1 MSSTLHRSLI
11 GAAVALLCATAAN
24 AQTTA
29 NPSSTGT
36 VLGPVVVTAARGEQL
51 LSDTLG
57 DVSVIDSETLA
68 QSGQS
73 SLAEVLRREHGVEFV
88 TNGGAQNSTSVFL
101 RGASNSQTLVLLDGQ
116 RIGSATAGGASFNAI
131 PVSSIE
137 RIEIIRGAA
146 SSLYGADAIGG
157 VINVI
162 TKKGATN
169 VPFAVNGAIGA
180 GSYNTRK
187 LEAGVSGNDGILS
200 YGFQASHATSSG
212 FSSRRAIG
220 SSYNPDDDGYTLDTI
235 NGNVGLNW
243 KPGQKLEATFF
254 HSYLDGQYDSRPRA
268 DDRTVSR
275 VEGVALTSTNRITDM
290 WTSRLR
296 FGETTDK
303 SRDMSATI
311 STFNT
316 RQQQIS
322 WQNDLAFAAG
332 QNLSIAAEHLDEHV
346 SSSSYTAAAPDSRRT
361 NSLTGVYRG
370 DFGPHHAQLS
380 LRHDDS
386 SQYGGKTSGNVS
398 YGYDISRAWQVTGAA
413 GTGFRAPSFNELYF
427 PGYGQAGVLPERS
440 RNLEAGL
447 RYRDGGTDAGAT
459 VYRNKVRN
467 LISSLT
473 PCPVPGYAFGC
484 AYNVDRAVLEGVTLT
499 AGQQFGTTRFGSTNV
514 RASVDLQDPHDA
526 KTGNQLARRAEQI
539 LRLDAE
545 HRMGQFLMGAELFAS
560 GRRYDNL
567 ANTTRLGGYTLLNLR
582 VAYDVTREIQAQVRW
597 NNVADKDYELARGYG
612 TPGSN
617 VFFNLVYRPQ

>member
-1 MSSTLHRSLI
+1 MSSYFQRSLI
-11 GAAVALLCATAAN
+11 GAAIALLSATGAT

-29 NPSSTGT
+29 NASSSAT

-51 LSDTLG
+51 LADTLG
-57 DVSVIDSETLA
+57 DVSVIDSDTLGA
-68 QSGQS
+68 AGQS
-73 SLAEVLRREHGVEFV
+73 SLAEVLRREHGVEIV
-88 TNGGAQNSTSVFL
+88 ANGGPQNATSIFL
-101 RGASNSQTLVLLDGQ
+101 RGASNAQTLVLLDGQ
-116 RIGSATAGGASFNAI
+116 RIGSATSAGASFNAI
-131 PVSSIE
+131 PASSIE

-180 GSYNTRK
+180 GSNNTRK
-187 LEAGVSGNDGILS
+187 TELGLSGNDGILS
-200 YGFQASHATSSG
+200 YGLQASHATSDG
-212 FSSRRAIG
+212 FSSRRRIG
-220 SSYNPDDDGYTLDTI
+220 SSYNPDDDGYTLDAI
-235 NGNVGLNW
+235 NGNVGLTF

-254 HSYLDGQYDSRPRA
+254 HSYLHGQYDSRPRA
-268 DDRTVSR
+268 DDRAISR
-275 VEGVALTSTNRITDM
+275 VEGLALTSTNQITDM

-296 FGETTDK
+296 YGETTDK
-303 SRDMSATI
+303 SRDI
-311 STFNT
+311 SSTTSVFNT
-316 RQQQIS
+316 RQQQLS

-332 QNLSIAAEHLDEHV
+332 QNLSIAAEHLNEVV
-346 SSSSYTAAAPDSRRT
+346 SSSSYTAAAPGSRRT

-447 RYRDGGTDAGAT
+447 RYRDGGTDAGVT

-499 AGQQFGTTRFGSTNV
+499 AGQQFGATNL
-514 RASVDLQDPHDA
+514 RASLDLQDPHDA

-545 HRMGQFLMGAELFAS
+545 HRIGRALIGAELFAS
-560 GRRYDNL
+560 GRRFDNL

-582 VAYDVTREIQAQVRW
+582 VAYDITREIQAQVRW
-597 NNVADKDYELARGYG
+597 NNVANKDYELARGYS

-617 VFFNLVYRPQ
+617 VFVNLVYRPE

>member
-1 MSSTLHRSLI
+1 MSSHFHRSLI
-11 GAAVALLCATAAN
+11 GAAVALLCATAAT

-29 NPSSTGT
+29 NPSSSAT

-51 LSDTLG
+51 LADTLA
-57 DVSVIDSETLA
+57 DVSVIDSDTLA
-68 QSGQS
+68 QAGQS
-73 SLAEVLRREHGVEFV
+73 SLAEILRREHGVELV
-88 TNGGAQNSTSVFL
+88 VNGGPQNATSVFL
-101 RGASNSQTLVLLDGQ
+101 RGASNGQTLVLLDGQ
-116 RIGSATAGGASFNAI
+116 RIGSGTSGGASFNAI
-131 PVSSIE
+131 PASSIE

-162 TKKGATN
+162 TKKGSKNA
-169 VPFAVNGAIGA
+169 PFSVNGAVGV
-180 GSYNTRK
+180 GSWNTRK
-187 LEAGVSGNDGILS
+187 LEAGLSGNDGMLT
-200 YGFQASHATSSG
+200 YGLQASHATSDG
-212 FSSRRAIG
+212 FSSRRPIG
-220 SSYNPDDDGYTLDTI
+220 SSYNPDDDGYTLDAI
-235 NGNVGLNW
+235 NGNVGLEYQA
-243 KPGQKLEATFF
+243 GQKLEATFF
-254 HSYLDGQYDSRPRA
+254 HSYLHGQYDSRPRA
-268 DDRTVSR
+268 DDRTISR
-275 VEGVALTSTNRITDM
+275 VEGVSLASTNRITDM

-296 FGETTDK
+296 YGETIDK
-303 SRDMSATI
+303 SRDI
-311 STFNT
+311 SSTSSSFNT

-322 WQNDLAFAAG
+322 WQNDLAFSST
-332 QNLSIAAEHLDEHV
+332 QNLALAVEHLNEHV

-398 YGYDISRAWQVTGAA
+398 YGYDISRAWQVTGSA

-447 RYRDGGTDAGAT
+447 RYRDGGTDAGLT

-499 AGQQFGTTRFGSTNV
+499 AGQQFGATNV
-514 RASVDLQDPHDA
+514 RASLDLQDPHDA
-526 KTGNQLARRAEQI
+526 KTGNLLARRAEQI

-545 HRMGQFLMGAELFAS
+545 HRMGKLLFGAELFAS

-582 VAYDVTREIQAQVRW
+582 VAYDITREIQAQVRW

-617 VFFNLVYRPQ
+617 VFVNLVYRPE

>member
-1 MSSTLHRSLI
+1 MSSYFQRSLI
-11 GAAVALLCATAAN
+11 GAAIALLSATGAT

-29 NPSSTGT
+29 NASSSAT

-51 LSDTLG
+51 LADTLG
-57 DVSVIDSETLA
+57 DVSVIDSDTLGA
-68 QSGQS
+68 AGQS
-73 SLAEVLRREHGVEFV
+73 SLAEVLRREHGVEIV
-88 TNGGAQNSTSVFL
+88 ANGGPQNATSIFL
-101 RGASNSQTLVLLDGQ
+101 RGASNAQTLVLLDGQ
-116 RIGSATAGGASFNAI
+116 RIGSATSAGASFNAI
-131 PVSSIE
+131 PASSIE

-180 GSYNTRK
+180 GSNNTRK
-187 LEAGVSGNDGILS
+187 TELGLSGNDGILS
-200 YGFQASHATSSG
+200 YGLQASHATSDG
-212 FSSRRAIG
+212 FSSRRPIG
-220 SSYNPDDDGYTLDTI
+220 SSYNPDDDGYTMDAI
-235 NGNVGLNW
+235 NGNVGLTF

-254 HSYLDGQYDSRPRA
+254 HSYLHGQYDSRPRA
-268 DDRTVSR
+268 DDRAISR
-275 VEGVALTSTNRITDM
+275 VEGLALTSTNQITDM

-296 FGETTDK
+296 YGETTDK
-303 SRDMSATI
+303 SRDI
-311 STFNT
+311 SSTTSVFNT
-316 RQQQIS
+316 RQQQLS

-332 QNLSIAAEHLDEHV
+332 QNLSIAAEHLNEVV
-346 SSSSYTAAAPDSRRT
+346 SSSSYTAAAPGSRRT

-447 RYRDGGTDAGAT
+447 RYRDGGTDAGVT

-499 AGQQFGTTRFGSTNV
+499 AGQQFGATNL
-514 RASVDLQDPHDA
+514 RASLDLQDPHDA

-545 HRMGQFLMGAELFAS
+545 HRIGRALIGAELFAS
-560 GRRYDNL
+560 GRRFDNL

-582 VAYDVTREIQAQVRW
+582 VAYDITREIQAQVRW
-597 NNVADKDYELARGYG
+597 NNVANKDYELARGYS

-617 VFFNLVYRPQ
+617 VFVNLVYRPE

>member
-1 MSSTLHRSLI
+1 MSFPFRRSLS
-11 GAAVALLCATAAN
+11 GAAVTLLCTGSAL

-29 NPSSTGT
+29 NPASSAT
-36 VLGPVVVTAARGEQL
+36 VLGPVVVTAARTEQL

-73 SLAEVLRREHGVEFV
+73 SLADVLRREHGIEFV
-88 TNGGAQNSTSVFL
+88 TNGGPHNATSVFM
-101 RGASNSQTLVLLDGQ
+101 RGASTSQTLVLLDGQ
-116 RIGSATAGGASFNAI
+116 RTGSVTATGASFNVI

-157 VINVI
+157 VINII
-162 TKKGATN
+162 TKKGATTA
-169 VPFAVNGAIGA
+169 PFSVNGAIGA

-200 YGFQASHATSSG
+200 YGFQASHATSDG
-212 FSSRRAIG
+212 FSSRRAMG
-220 SSYNPDDDGYTLDTI
+220 SSYNPDQDGYSLDAI
-235 NGNVGLNW
+235 NGNVALNW
-243 KPGQKLEATFF
+243 KRGQKLEATFF
-254 HSYLDGQYDSRPRA
+254 HSYLNGQYDSRRNA

-275 VEGVALTSTNRITDM
+275 VEGMALTSTNRITDR

-296 FGETTDK
+296 YGETVDK
-303 SRDMSATI
+303 SRDITATT
-311 STFNT
+311 SEFGT
-316 RQQQIS
+316 RQQQVS

-332 QNLSIAAEHLDEHV
+332 QHLSIAAEHLNEHV
-346 SSSSYTAAAPDSRRT
+346 SSTSYTANTPNTRRT
-361 NSLTGVYRG
+361 NSITGVYRG

-386 SQYGGKTSGNVS
+386 SQYGGNTSGNIS
-398 YGYDISRAWQVTGAA
+398 YGYDMSRAWQITGAA

-427 PGYGQAGVLPERS
+427 PGYGQDAVMPERS

-447 RYRDGGTDAGAT
+447 RYRDGGTDAGVT
-459 VYRNKVRN
+459 VYRNKVNN
-467 LISSLT
+467 LISSMT
-473 PCPVPGYAFGC
+473 PCPVPGYPFGC

-499 AGQQFGTTRFGSTNV
+499 AGQQFGATNL
-514 RASVDLQDPHDA
+514 RASLDLQDPHDA

-539 LRLDAE
+539 LRVDAE
-545 HRMGQFLMGAELFAS
+545 HRIGKVLLGAELFAS
-560 GRRYDNL
+560 GHRYDNL
-567 ANTTRLGGYTLLNLR
+567 ANTTRLGGYTVLNLR
-582 VAYDVTREIQAQVRW
+582 VAYDITRDIQAQVRW

>member
-1 MSSTLHRSLI
+1 MSSYFQRSLI
-11 GAAVALLCATAAN
+11 GAAVALLAASGAS

-29 NPSSTGT
+29 NASSSAT

-51 LSDTLG
+51 LADTLG
-57 DVSVIDSETLA
+57 DVSVIDSETLGA
-68 QSGQS
+68 AGQS
-73 SLAEVLRREHGVEFV
+73 SLAEVLRREHGVEIV
-88 TNGGAQNSTSVFL
+88 ANGGPHNSTSVFL
-101 RGASNSQTLVLLDGQ
+101 RGASNAQTLVLLDGQ

-131 PVSSIE
+131 PASSIE

-169 VPFAVNGAIGA
+169 APFAVNGSIGA

-187 LEAGVSGNDGILS
+187 LTAGVSGNDGILT
-200 YGFQASHATSSG
+200 YGFQASHATSDG
-212 FSSRRAIG
+212 FSSRRPIG
-220 SSYNPDDDGYTLDTI
+220 SSYNPDDDGYTLDAI
-235 NGNVGLNW
+235 NGNIGLNW

-254 HSYLDGQYDSRPRA
+254 HSYLHGQYDSRPRA
-268 DDRTVSR
+268 DDRTISR
-275 VEGVALTSTNRITDM
+275 VEGLALTSTNKITDL

-296 FGETTDK
+296 YGETTDK
-303 SRDMSATI
+303 SRDISATT
-311 STFNT
+311 SVFNT

-322 WQNDLAFAAG
+322 WQNDLAFAPG
-332 QNLSIAAEHLDEHV
+332 QNLSIAAEHLNEVV
-346 SSSSYTAAAPDSRRT
+346 SSSSYLASAPGSRRT
-361 NSLTGVYRG
+361 NSVTGVYRG
-370 DFGPHHAQLS
+370 DFGPHHTQIS

-398 YGYDISRAWQVTGAA
+398 YGYDINRVLQVTGAA

-427 PGYGQAGVLPERS
+427 PGYGQPAVLPERS

-447 RYRDGGTDAGAT
+447 RYRDGGTDAGVT

-473 PCPVPGYAFGC
+473 PCPFPGYAFGC

-499 AGQQFGTTRFGSTNV
+499 AGQQFGATNL
-514 RASVDLQDPHDA
+514 RASLDLQDAHDA

-545 HRMGQFLMGAELFAS
+545 HRIGKALIGAELFAS
-560 GRRYDNL
+560 GHRYDNL

-597 NNVADKDYELARGYG
+597 NNVANKDYELARGYN

-617 VFFNLVYRPQ
+617 VFFNLVYRPE